1 MDDAEPRDRRE
12 LIAFQVG
19 AQEFCIDIMAVREL
33 RGWSPATPLP
43 HAPSYVC
50 GVINLRGIVLPVI
63 DTGRRLGLAACEPGP
78 RHVIVVVV
86 LEQRLTGLLVDSV
99 SDILKVADEDL
110 QPTPAAAGEAL
121 QGLVTALLDI
131 EGRMIGLL
139 DLARL
144 LPSVAEAA

>member
-1 MDDAEPRDRRE
+1 MDDAEIPLRE

-19 AQEFCIDIMAVREL
+19 AQEFCIEIMAVREL
-33 RGWSPATPLP
+33 RGWTPATPLP
-43 HAPSYVC
+43 HAPPYVC

-63 DTGRRLGLAACEPGP
+63 DTGRRLGLGACEPGP
-78 RHVIVVVV
+78 RHVIIVANV
-86 LEQRLTGLLVDSV
+86 EQRLVGLLVDGV

-121 QGLVTALLDI
+121 RAFVTALLDV

-139 DLARL
+139 DLGRL
-144 LPSVAEAA
+144 LFTAQAEAA